1 MNGALA
7 LLLFLKTVLEL
18 DNVSLQLLETGL
30 CIHLCLRWEG
40 EGRGERG
47 GERGEGRG
55 ERGGEGREGREE
67 EGGGRK
73 GGGRKEG
80 GRKRCVN
87 TGSFMKLL
95 NDTSVTD
102 VRWCNNSSH

>member
-47 GERGEGRG
+47 GE
-55 ERGGEGREGREE
+55 GREGREE

-73 GGGRKEG
+73 GG

-102 VRWCNNSSH
+102 VRWCNKSPH